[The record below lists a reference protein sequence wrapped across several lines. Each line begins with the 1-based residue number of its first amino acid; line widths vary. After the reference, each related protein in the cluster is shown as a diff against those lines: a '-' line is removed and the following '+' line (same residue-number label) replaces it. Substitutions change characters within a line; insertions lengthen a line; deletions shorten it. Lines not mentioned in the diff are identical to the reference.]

1 MFLLGTVFSLQAADF
16 FWEDP
21 SILSENSFFPQTK
34 GGDGIIVSVWQ
45 EYTGK
50 GDSGGTISLY
60 SAVSQDGLNWSSK
73 VNITGVLPFSWDQKV
88 SLFSFVVDR
97 MGVIHVAFALD
108 ENTIT
113 FYRSDDKGLTF
124 SEEGAVQAESTIV
137 APRLFLK
144 EDDSLILFV
153 TQKADLFIEG
163 IPGTLSVYFTETD
176 AEGDWAELSR
186 FVENDNLL
194 QSFLPFYASWNGEE
208 YVIFQAI
215 LSSVNF
221 QLFMKKRNSE
231 TGGWSEEIL
240 LTDFI
245 DPATPELSPDD
256 FSNQRPFLA
265 AYEDHL
271 SLVWERN
278 EFGLNSRIYYMQLD
292 RDGNR
297 ISDVEAVTEDY
308 RISAFPRIASVK
320 GEEILLWFDNR
331 DGYRVIM
338 AQKVGLFWDDS
349 IVSTMNGDSTYGYF
363 VPFRA
368 EDGEEEL
375 LIAWENVSGTRNRTV
390 ILSPDQTVDK
400 PRISPVNF
408 IRNRRSSQEFPSFTW
423 TEPVDSSY
431 IRGYSYIWTQDQEE
445 VPPQKLDLRGDP
457 LRRRMS
463 FQATGEGLWYL
474 KVIAQDYAGN
484 WSDPAE
490 LSFYYDI
497 TPPGE
502 VVFIEPA
509 TNPFGYA
516 LSNTFDLRWE
526 DPPDEDI
533 ERYLY
538 RINFLGSDIFYSDYN
553 RLSYATPTREVPLDR
568 RVQINNYDNGYWGIT
583 VVAEDTAGNRSKP
596 SIQVFRLNKYIPV
609 TYITNVTA
617 TTDDLLRVK
626 LTIRGRGFKTQGEI
640 GSVIIDRDGKEPWD
654 LQYFLDKG
662 DYAVLD
668 DRTISGPLIDDIEE
682 GIYRIGVIHP
692 ERDLVFWRNQMQF
705 DSTGVVKFGD
715 FTTDYKSVWNLIPYK
730 IRTVP
735 GNLILTITV
744 MSLLGL
750 IITLSAFRMV
760 QIGKEIRELTYDS
773 KALFEGG
780 LLTDELRKEKLKTMK
795 RKGVGLRMKFLMA
808 LLALVISVILML
820 AVSLGLYM
828 INQQRENLGD
838 SVKQRAE
845 LLLATIVSGAENS
858 LQQTGL
864 DRSLGL
870 LAIPRQTNA
879 LDEAIYT
886 TITGTGSNDRTVYN
900 YIWANNDPDITSKFA
915 LSDSLS
921 ENEGQQVTDGLDEA
935 GVRLFNRLYGKNDNG
950 YSLNEDISD
959 EDRISFQKIL
969 AEAGLAGAYTV
980 GGEKQIFDIIST
992 ELKNVEQTINEQG
1005 REIVGDIPAKLEELQ
1020 RRGIQL
1026 ATTGGSREEINLI
1039 QSDIQALSEDLNNK
1053 LTNIAD
1059 QSFIYPRFV
1068 PAELNRD
1075 QLEYIFYRPIVY
1087 QDSNTDSYYR
1097 GAVRLGITIAPL
1109 LDTIDENITGLIRIT
1124 IFISLAA
1131 LALGIVGALILAST
1145 MINPIKKLV
1154 AGVERIRDAED
1165 ITKLEAQN
1173 IIVKS
1178 KDELYDLA
1186 ESVNQMTSGL
1196 IKAAVANQQ
1205 LMLGQEVQKKFVRLD
1220 PVPSGEERK
1229 LPSGYTDDEY
1239 AEFYGYY
1246 VGAKGV
1252 SGDYFNYKKIDD
1264 EHYACIKCDISGKD
1278 IPASLIMVV
1287 VATVFD
1293 SYCKN
1298 LNLKRDGIHLN
1309 KMVADVNDLIEQ
1321 LEFKG
1326 KFAAFTVALINIRTG
1341 KTWMS
1346 NAGDNIVHFFDSS
1359 KRAMDSLTLHK
1370 APAAGPFSTDLVDM
1384 QGGFKQETH
1393 TFRSGDIVFLFTDG
1407 IEESQ
1412 RSFRNSDLKI
1422 IECEGCE
1429 FAGEKDAKENRDTDT
1444 HLIGSTVEELGLKR
1458 IDEIANAILNGEKYE
1473 LIKHHNPFPD
1483 DKLTF
1488 DFSGCY
1494 DSIEDGV
1501 MGLLAVEKIFR
1512 LFPDPNAGPGDRI
1525 MIYRKI
1531 DEFLRDHFDQYK
1543 EYFRYPVEHPEMP
1556 EYIYY
1561 THLKE
1566 NAQYDDL
1573 TVLAIRKK

>member
-1 MFLLGTVFSLQAADF
+1 
-16 FWEDP
+16 
-21 SILSENSFFPQTK
+21 
-34 GGDGIIVSVWQ
+34 VSVWQ
-45 EYTGK
+45 EYSGR
-50 GDSGGTISLY
+50 GDGGGTISLY
-60 SAVSQDGLNWSSK
+60 GAVSQDGLSWQPK
-73 VNITGVLPFSWDQKV
+73 VNITGALPFNWDQKV
-88 SLFSFVVDR
+88 SLFSLVVDSN
-97 MGVIHVAFALD
+97 GIIHIAFARD
-108 ENTIT
+108 ENTIS
-113 FYRSDDKGLTF
+113 FYRSDDKGKSYVSSGQVR
-124 SEEGAVQAESTIV
+124 SEYTIV

-144 EDDSLILFV
+144 ENDSLILFV
-153 TQKADLFIEG
+153 TQKADLLIEG
-163 IPGTLSVYFTETD
+163 VPGTLSIYYSESETG
-176 AEGDWAELSR
+176 ESWPELNR
-186 FVENDNLL
+186 FVENDSLL
-194 QSFLPFYASWNGEE
+194 QSFLPYYTSWNGDE
-208 YVIFQAI
+208 YVVFQAI

-221 QLFMKKRNSE
+221 QLFLKKRDGE
-231 TGGWSEEIL
+231 TGEWSSEKL
-240 LTDFI
+240 VTDFI
-245 DPATPELSPDD
+245 DPSVPDLPPGE

-265 AYEDHL
+265 PMGDHL

-278 EFGLNSRIYYMQLD
+278 EFGLNSRVFYMRLD
-292 RDGNR
+292 SEGNR

-308 RISAFPRIASVK
+308 RISAFPRITSFK
-320 GEEILLWFDNR
+320 GEEVLLWFDNR
-331 DGYRVIM
+331 DGNRVIM
-338 AQKVGLFWDDS
+338 AQKIGLFWDDDV
-349 IVSTMNGDSTYGYF
+349 VSTINGDSTYGYF
-363 VPFRA
+363 VPFRTP
-368 EDGEEEL
+368 EGKDEL
-375 LIAWENVSGTRNRTV
+375 LVAWENISGTRNRTV

-408 IRNRRSSQEFPSFTW
+408 VRNRRSAQEFPAFSW
-423 TEPVDSSY
+423 TEPADSSY
-431 IRGYSYIWTQDQEE
+431 IRGFSYIWTQDREE
-445 VPPQKLDLRGDP
+445 VPAQKLDLRSDP
-457 LRRRMS
+457 LRRRRS
-463 FQATGEGLWYL
+463 FQATEEGLWYL

-484 WSDPAE
+484 WSEPAE
-490 LSFYYDI
+490 ISFHYDI
-497 TPPGE
+497 TPPKE
-502 VVFIEPA
+502 VLFIEPE
-509 TNPFGYA
+509 TDPFGYA
-516 LSNTFDLRWE
+516 LSNTFELQWE
-526 DPPDEDI
+526 DPPDDDI
-533 ERYLY
+533 ERYFY
-538 RINFLGSDIFYSDYN
+538 RINYLGSDILDSDYN
-553 RLSYATPTREVPLDR
+553 RLSFATPSRDVPLDG
-568 RVQINNYDNGYWGIT
+568 RVRINNYDNGYWGIT

-609 TYITNVTA
+609 TYISNVTA
-617 TTDDLLRVK
+617 STDDLLRVK
-626 LTIRGRGFKTQGEI
+626 LMIRGRGFRTQGDI
-640 GSVIIDRDGKEPWD
+640 RSVIIDRDGKAPWD
-654 LQYFLDKG
+654 LQYFLNDG
-662 DYAVLD
+662 DYTVVD
-668 DRTISGPLIDDIEE
+668 DWTISGPLIDDIE
-682 GIYRIGVIHP
+682 GDIYRIAVEHP
-692 ERDLVFWRNQMQF
+692 RRGIVFARNQLKF
-705 DSTGVVKFGD
+705 ETTGVVKFGD
-715 FTTDYKSVWNLIPYK
+715 FSTDYKSIWDLIPYE
-730 IRTVP
+730 IRTIP
-735 GNLILTITV
+735 GNLVLTIVVLT
-744 MSLLGL
+744 LLGL
-750 IITLSAFRMV
+750 VITLSAFRMV
-760 QIGKEIRELTYDS
+760 QIGRELRDLAHDS

-828 INQQRENLGD
+828 INQQRQNLGE

-858 LQQTGL
+858 LQLTGL

-870 LAIPRQTNA
+870 LAIPRQTDA
-879 LDEAIYT
+879 LDEALYT
-886 TITGTGSNDRTVYN
+886 TITGTGTKDRAVYN
-900 YIWANNDPDITSKFA
+900 YIWAHNDPDINAKLA
-915 LSDSLS
+915 LASSL
-921 ENEGQQVTDGLDEA
+921 TAAEA
-935 GVRLFNRLYGKNDNG
+935 GELRAGMDEVEVELFNRVYGEGDRGLTLRDEVKH
-950 YSLNEDISD
+950 
-959 EDRISFQKIL
+959 EDRIALQSLL
-969 AEAGLAGAYTV
+969 ARLERTDSYTV
-980 GGEKQIFDIIST
+980 GGEKQIFDSISA
-992 ELKNVEQTINEQG
+992 ELLAVEQTINESG

-1020 RRGIQL
+1020 RRGVQL

-1053 LTNIAD
+1053 LTNISD
-1059 QSFIYPRFV
+1059 RSFIYPQFV

-1075 QLEYIFYRPIVY
+1075 QLEYTFYRPIVY

-1109 LDTIDENITGLIRIT
+1109 LDTISANITDLIRIT

-1131 LALGIVGALILAST
+1131 LVLGIVGALILAST
-1145 MINPIKKLV
+1145 MINPIRKLV

-1178 KDELYDLA
+1178 RDELYDLA

-1229 LPSGYTDDEY
+1229 LPSGYTDDDY

-1252 SGDYFNYKKIDD
+1252 SGDYFNYTKIDD

-1346 NAGDNIVHFFDSS
+1346 NAGDNMVHFFDSS
-1359 KRAMDSLTLHK
+1359 KRAMDMLTLHK
-1370 APAAGPFSTDLVDM
+1370 APAAGPFSTDLIDM

-1393 TFRSGDIVFLFTDG
+1393 TFQSGDILFLFTDG

-1412 RSFRNSDLKI
+1412 RTLRNTDLEI
-1422 IECEGCE
+1422 VACEGCE
-1429 FAGEKDAKENRDTDT
+1429 FAGEKDAKVNKDTDT
-1444 HLIGSTVEELGLKR
+1444 HLIGSDFEELGLRR

-1473 LIKHHNPFPD
+1473 LIKHHNPFPE

-1488 DFSGCY
+1488 DFRGCD

-1501 MGLLAVEKIFR
+1501 MGLLAVEKVFR
-1512 LFPDPNAGPGDRI
+1512 MFPDPNAGPGDRI

-1531 DEFLRDHFDQYK
+1531 DDFLRKHFEQYSQ
-1543 EYFRYPVEHPEMP
+1543 YFRHPVEHPDMP

-1561 THLKE
+1561 SHLKE
-1566 NAQYDDL
+1566 NPQYDDL

>member
-1 MFLLGTVFSLQAADF
+1 MFLLGTAFSLQAADF

-21 SILSENSFFPQTK
+21 KVLSENSFFPQTK

-45 EYTGK
+45 EYAGK
-50 GDSGGTISLY
+50 GDSGGTISLFG
-60 SAVSQDGLNWSSK
+60 AVSQNGITWQPK
-73 VNITGVLPFSWDQKV
+73 VNITGALPFSWDQKV
-88 SLFSFVVDR
+88 SLFSLAVDR
-97 MGVIHVAFALD
+97 EGVINIAFALD
-108 ENTIT
+108 ENTIS
-113 FYRSDDKGLTF
+113 FYRSVDKGLTYSLINEVK
-124 SEEGAVQAESTIV
+124 SEYTIV

-163 IPGTLSVYFTETD
+163 IPGTLSIYYTETD
-176 AEGDWAELSR
+176 GEDNWTELTR
-186 FVENDNLL
+186 FIENDSLL
-194 QSFLPFYASWNGEE
+194 QSFLPFYATWNGDE
-208 YVIFQAI
+208 YVVFQAL

-221 QLFMKKRNSE
+221 QLFMKKRDRE
-231 TGGWSEEIL
+231 TGEWGNFKL

-245 DPATPELSPDD
+245 DPASPDLPPD
-256 FSNQRPFLA
+256 EFSNQRPFLA
-265 AYEDHL
+265 GSDDHL

-278 EFGLNSRIYYMQLD
+278 EYGLNSRIYYMRLD
-292 RDGNR
+292 SSGNR

-308 RISAFPRIASVK
+308 RNSAFPRLATVK

-331 DGYRVIM
+331 DGNRIIM
-338 AQKVGLFWDDS
+338 ARKVGLFWDDD

-363 VPFRA
+363 VPFSTADR
-368 EDGEEEL
+368 EEEL
-375 LIAWENVSGTRNRTV
+375 LIAWENVSGNRTRTV

-408 IRNRRSSQEFPSFTW
+408 VRNRRSSQEFPSFTW
-423 TEPVDSSY
+423 TEPADSSY
-431 IRGYSYIWTQDQEE
+431 IRGFSYLWTQDPGE
-445 VPPQKLDLRGDP
+445 VPAQKLDLRSDP
-457 LRRRMS
+457 LKRRFA
-463 FQATGEGLWYL
+463 FQATAEGLWYL

-490 LSFYYDI
+490 LTFFYDI

-502 VVFIEPA
+502 VVFIEPP
-509 TNPFGYA
+509 TDPFGYA
-516 LSNTFDLRWE
+516 LSNSFDLLWE

-533 ERYLY
+533 ERYFY
-538 RINFLGSDIFYSDYN
+538 RINYLGSDIFYSDYN
-553 RLSYATPTREVPLDR
+553 RLSYATPSREVPLDR
-568 RVQINNYDNGYWGIT
+568 RVKISNYDNGYWGIT

-609 TYITNVTA
+609 TFISNVTA
-617 TTDDLLRVK
+617 ITDDLLRVK
-626 LTIRGRGFKTQGEI
+626 LTIRGRGFKTQGDI
-640 GSVIIDRDGKEPWD
+640 TSVIIDRDGKEPWD
-654 LQYFLDKG
+654 LQYFLANG
-662 DYAVLD
+662 DYAVVD
-668 DRTISGPLIDDIEE
+668 DRTVSGPLIDDIEG
-682 GIYRIGVIHP
+682 GIYRIAVEHP
-692 ERDLVFWRNQMQF
+692 ERGRVFARNQLKF
-705 DSTGVVKFGD
+705 ESTGIVKFGD
-715 FTTDYKSVWNLIPYK
+715 FSTDYKSVWNLIPYE
-730 IRTVP
+730 IRTIP
-735 GNLILTITV
+735 GNLILTIVV
-744 MSLLGL
+744 MVLLGL
-750 IITLSAFRMV
+750 IITVSAFRML
-760 QIGKEIRELTYDS
+760 QIGKEIRDLAFDS

-780 LLTDELRKEKLKTMK
+780 LLTDELRKEKLKNMK
-795 RKGVGLRMKFLMA
+795 RKGLGLRMKFLMA

-845 LLLATIVSGAENS
+845 ILLATIVSGAENS
-858 LQQTGL
+858 LQLTGL

-870 LAIPRQTNA
+870 FAIPRQTNA
-879 LDEAIYT
+879 LDEALYA
-886 TITGTGSNDRTVYN
+886 TITGTGLNDSSVYN
-900 YIWANNDPDITSKFA
+900 YIWAQNDPEIISKFA

-921 ENEGQQVTDGLDEA
+921 GTDIQKFADELDEEN
-935 GVRLFNRLYGKNDNG
+935 RSLFNRVYSPSDKGYLLNG
-950 YSLNEDISD
+950 DASADDKIAL
-959 EDRISFQKIL
+959 QKLL
-969 AEAGLAGAYTV
+969 AETGLSGSYTI
-980 GGEKQIFDIIST
+980 GGEKQIFDMVS
-992 ELKNVEQTINEQG
+992 EDLLSVEATINEQG
-1005 REIVGDIPAKLEELQ
+1005 RQIVGDIPLKIEELQ
-1020 RRGIQL
+1020 RRGSELL
-1026 ATTGGSREEINLI
+1026 ASGGTREALASLND
-1039 QSDIQALSEDLNNK
+1039 DIQALSEDLNNK

-1059 QSFIYPRFV
+1059 VSFIYPRFV

-1075 QLEYIFYRPIVY
+1075 QLVYTFYRPIVY

-1229 LPSGYTDDEY
+1229 LPSGYTDDDY

-1252 SGDYFNYKKIDD
+1252 SGDYFNYKKIDA

-1326 KFAAFTVALINIRTG
+1326 KFAAFTVALINIKTG

-1346 NAGDNIVHFFDSS
+1346 NAGDNMVHYFDSS
-1359 KRAMDSLTLHK
+1359 KRAMNMLTLHK

-1393 TFRSGDIVFLFTDG
+1393 TFQSGDILFMFTDG

-1412 RSFRNSDLKI
+1412 RTLRNTDLQKI
-1422 IECEGCE
+1422 QCEGCD
-1429 FAGEKDAKENRDTDT
+1429 FAGEKDAKVNKDTDT
-1444 HLIGSTVEELGLKR
+1444 HLIGSDFEELGLRR

-1483 DKLTF
+1483 EKLTF
-1488 DFSGCY
+1488 DFTGCD
-1494 DSIEDGV
+1494 DSIEAGV

-1531 DEFLRDHFDQYK
+1531 DDFLKKHFDQYSQ
-1543 EYFRYPVEHPEMP
+1543 YFRHPVEHPDMP

-1566 NAQYDDL
+1566 NSQYDDL